1 MAKIRVLRL
10 MEYIYDSVESM
21 EDDRKRWQV
30 QGTYMFSPRV
40 TIRSTVLDLETLP
53 DPKPVGDDTATRT
66 IQAIQTLL
74 IQDMS
79 TTDIVKAIGQVLR

>member
-30 QGTYMFSPRV
+30 QGTYMASTRV
-40 TIRSTVLDLETLP
+40 TIRSTVLDLETLADKIEGEP
-53 DPKPVGDDTATRT
+53 NTATFREHAD
-66 IQAIQTLL
+66 QA
-74 IQDMS
+74 MEVVS
-79 TTDIVKAIGQVLR
+79 E